1 MSRKEGKLMKP
12 GRLSR
17 SLSLARAPTDISGPG
32 GRILLQNRTITF
44 NFLIST
50 YTWPCELCLIFFPNF
65 FDLFLSEFGRVCTRR
80 RWVQVFCF
88 CPRTAI
94 VLSRLALPS
103 ERLNSQNLFCVL
115 ERNSRIV
122 FQPKKNVGE
131 VWEAMIIICA
141 SKAIL
146 SPSNEQLKFW
156 ELGDVFFSFL
166 DLSRIQELLSDW
178 RWCGPD
184 ESVSFCLFFFLPR
197 NLKNPVTLSKFMVQ
211 FKDYGLHWF
220 TGVIL
225 FTEGGQFVYIASLP
239 QLEFGFWFT
248 KKRIHKLQVSIVSAT
263 IIPLSQLSL
272 SNLLQDRHK
281 FFDSTVLHG
290 VIRSLGVGSLSIL
303 SDERN
308 GETAQCPKNL

>member
-1 MSRKEGKLMKP
+1 MW
-12 GRLSR
+12 
-17 SLSLARAPTDISGPG
+17 AVFD
-32 GRILLQNRTITF
+32 
-44 NFLIST
+44 
-50 YTWPCELCLIFFPNF
+50 FFPQF
-65 FDLFLSEFGRVCTRR
+65 FWSIFERIRTGLHTSSVGASFLFLSANCHRAFEIGSSFRAIEFTKFILCSREKFSDSFSAEEECRWSLGGNDNYMCFKGDLESLERTAQVLRARR
-80 RWVQVFCF
+80 RFFFFLGLVENSRASF
-88 CPRTAI
+88 
-94 VLSRLALPS
+94 RLAVM
-103 ERLNSQNLFCVL
+103 R
-115 ERNSRIV
+115 SRWI
-122 FQPKKNVGE
+122 GE
-131 VWEAMIIICA
+131 F
-141 SKAIL
+141 L
-146 SPSNEQLKFW
+146 S
-156 ELGDVFFSFL
+156 
-166 DLSRIQELLSDW
+166 
-178 RWCGPD
+178 
-184 ESVSFCLFFFLPR
+184 FFFLPR